1 VAKGA
6 LIIAALSIPRGD
18 PRKENPVSQPWRCGA
33 VLGLLSG
40 ALVLASPGP
49 VPGAPLPAGQAAPE
63 TEGGNPLEKLQWQH
77 GPLAANL
84 GDSAS
89 IQVPEGYVFLS
100 AADTRTFME
109 INENPTSGNELGLIM
124 PASEEGPHWFAV
136 FEFHDSGYIKDDE
149 KDALDADA
157 ILANLRE
164 GNESAN
170 TIRRERGWST
180 LEIVG
185 WETPPHYDTRTQNLT
200 WAIRGKSSGGVVI
213 NHSTRLLGRRG
224 YTTVD
229 LVLDPEAL
237 PASLPRFETILG
249 SFSYEQGQRYAE
261 FTAGDKIATYGL
273 TALIAGGVGAAA
285 VKSGLLGKFWKLIA
299 VGVLAVVAFFR
310 KLAARIF
317 RKSEPDYS
325 PPQV

>member
-1 VAKGA
+1 M
-6 LIIAALSIPRGD
+6 I
-18 PRKENPVSQPWRCGA
+18 QPLRCGA

-40 ALVLASPGP
+40 VLLVVSPGP
-49 VPGAPLPAGQAAPE
+49 VPGAPWPAGQSAPE
-63 TEGGNPLEKLQWQH
+63 TEPGNPLAKLQWQH
-77 GPLAANL
+77 GPLDAKL

-109 INENPTSGNELGLIM
+109 INENPASGNELGLIM
-124 PASEEGPHWFAV
+124 PASEDGPHWFAV
-136 FEFHDSGYIKDDE
+136 FEFHDSGYVKDDE

-170 TIRRERGWST
+170 TVRRERGWLT

-185 WETPPHYDTRTQNLT
+185 WETPPHYDDRTQNLT
-200 WAIRGKSSGGVVI
+200 WAIRGRSSGGVVI

-237 PASLPRFETILG
+237 PASLPRFEAILG
-249 SFSYEQGQRYAE
+249 SFGYEQGQRYAE

-285 VKSGLLGKFWKLIA
+285 VKSGLLAKFWKLIV

-310 KLAARIF
+310 KLATRIF
-317 RKSEPDYS
+317 GKREPDYG
-325 PPQV
+325 PPPV